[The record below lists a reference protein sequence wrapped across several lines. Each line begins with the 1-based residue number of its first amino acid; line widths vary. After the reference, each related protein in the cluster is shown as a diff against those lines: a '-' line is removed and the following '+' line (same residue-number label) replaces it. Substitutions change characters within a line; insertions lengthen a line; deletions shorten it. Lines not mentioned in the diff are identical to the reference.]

1 MSEKPEVKK
10 RERFQ
15 KVGSVNYKENKEH
28 LLGRARKGLLLTFE
42 AMTTKLE
49 AGKPLRDEEIR
60 FMKNFS
66 STLKAMEAR
75 EELEEEKTEGLAPGK
90 LKEFVEGL
98 IRFSDATGFIDPRK
112 DGLPVMKGANYT
124 LCDFCNEFHRIL
136 DICPFKAIAEKRKV
150 QLTAEKEEAEKD
162 PNRPIDLTKSD

>member
-1 MSEKPEVKK
+1 MKSNGK

-15 KVGSVNYKENKEH
+15 KVGSVNYEDDKRK
-28 LLGRARKGLLLTFE
+28 LTARARHGLFLTME
-42 AMTTKLE
+42 ALTRKLE
-49 AGKPLRDEEIR
+49 DKKPLRDEEIR
-60 FMKNFS
+60 FLKTFS
-66 STLKAMEAR
+66 STLAVLEQR
-75 EELEEEKTEGLAPGK
+75 EQEVEGEKTEGLAPGK

-98 IRFSDATGFIDPRK
+98 VRFSDATGFIDPRK

-136 DICPFKAIAEKRKV
+136 DICPFKSVAEKRKV

-162 PNRPIDLTKSD
+162 PNRPVDLTKSD

>member
-66 STLKAMEAR
+66 STLKTMEAR
-75 EELEEEKTEGLAPGK
+75 EELEEEKTEGLVPGK

-98 IRFSDATGFIDPRK
+98 IRFLDATGYADPRK
-112 DGLPVMKGANYT
+112 DGLPVMKGANYM
-124 LCDFCNEFHRIL
+124 LCEFCGEFHKIL
-136 DICPFKAIAEKRKV
+136 DSCPFKVVAEKRKE
-150 QLTAEKEEAEKD
+150 QLTVEKEEAEKD

>member
-49 AGKPLRDEEIR
+49 ASKPLRDEEIR

-75 EELEEEKTEGLAPGK
+75 EDLEEEKTEGLAPGK

-124 LCDFCNEFHRIL
+124 LCDFCNEFHRVL
-136 DICPFKAIAEKRKV
+136 DICPFRAIAEKRKV

>member
-15 KVGSVNYKENKEH
+15 KVGSVNYEGDKAH
-28 LLGRARKGLLLTFE
+28 LLGRARKGLFLTFE
-42 AMTTKLE
+42 AMTQKLE

-66 STLKAMEAR
+66 STLQAMEAR
-75 EELEEEKTEGLAPGK
+75 EELEGEKIEGLTPGK
-90 LKEFVEGL
+90 LKEFIEGL
-98 IRFSDATGFIDPRK
+98 IRFLDATGYADPRK

-136 DICPFKAIAEKRKV
+136 DICPFKSVAEKRKV

-162 PNRPIDLTKSD
+162 PNRPVDLTKSD